1 MQIFQMFDKDGS
13 GAIDAEEL
21 HEALKSMGHNLS
33 KEDVSKMMQD
43 ADDDGKSHRQL
54 SGRNEE
60 HASRATH
67 ARITGGGE
75 IDFEEFCKLMGMD
88 SGAAA
93 EKVRERPMYLVVGGE
108 P

>member
-13 GAIDAEEL
+13 GANDAEEL

-60 HASRATH
+60 HASRAKHTH
-67 ARITGGGE
+67 DRRGR
-75 IDFEEFCKLMGMD
+75 D
-88 SGAAA
+88 
-93 EKVRERPMYLVVGGE
+93 
-108 P
+108 

>member
-67 ARITGGGE
+67 ARMTGGGE

-88 SGAAA
+88 AGAAA
-93 EKVRERPMYLVVGGE
+93 EKVRECTMYMVVSGV